1 MIEATPLIQP
11 DDIDE
16 FEKSVNDYLDGNMEE
31 SRFLGERL
39 LRGIYGQRQNG
50 LYMVRTKLP
59 GGWLNVRQI
68 EGYAEVVERF
78 SRGVPSH
85 ISTRQD
91 IQLYA
96 IRMTEVADLL
106 RTLASYGIA
115 TREAGGNT
123 IRNITACGMAGVCP
137 HEHVDV
143 TPFLN
148 GLAEHY
154 IFHPLTRWMPRKFK
168 IAFIGCEADCAY
180 ASVHDI
186 AYIATHKDGKPGF
199 RVLAG
204 GGLGA
209 VPRRAIEIESFVD
222 ESMVLPIGGALL
234 ALHDKYSDRTR
245 RMRSRMKFLIDR
257 FGEEGFI
264 EKYREELART
274 LAAFDEK
281 DAISGDWQQPE
292 QEWERKVGRLRR
304 PEKQSKGDLYAVPVT
319 VPRGN
324 LEPEHYRGLAQVMK
338 SEGLTRARTLQEQNL
353 ILFDVPGDRIDAL
366 QEALQAVGLDLPRV
380 GDDVV
385 SCPGTDSCHLGI
397 TASQRVAVALSGG
410 GADLSVRVNGCQNGC
425 AATTITDIGLMGR
438 GWRCEG
444 RLIPAY
450 TIWLGGEGSLRGEF
464 SFEGPKVPAVRAPS
478 AVRRIQE
485 SYFNDRQDD
494 EEFGPWSRRKG
505 RSYFDELLKELT
517 EVREVELPFLI
528 RDHGDSHVFE
538 VNSSGVGEC
547 AGSKTDPVDKLLLDV
562 AYEKRLRADFVVKYK
577 FADVG
582 ECLNNMLRLSSE
594 ALLKAASIDAEE
606 NQGAEQLASQ
616 IELALPEDAA
626 LGRELVEL
634 EKAVILF
641 RDNNPDEL
649 AFPALGERVDD
660 WAERIRLR
668 CRVIQAVSRATIL
681 AEVSKDGASTPA

>member
-1 MIEATPLIQP
+1 MIETTPLIHP
-11 DDIDE
+11 EDIDL
-16 FEKSVNDYLDGNMEE
+16 FETIVQDYLNGDMEE

-59 GGWLNVRQI
+59 GGWLSPGQLQ
-68 EGYAEVVERF
+68 GFAEVVARF
-78 SRGVPSH
+78 SRGVSAH

-96 IRMTEVADLL
+96 IRLQESPSLL
-106 RTLASYGIA
+106 RTLAKFNIA

-123 IRNITACGMAGVCP
+123 VRNITACGMAGVCP

-143 TPFLN
+143 APFLRMCS
-148 GLAEHY
+148 ERFIY
-154 IFHPLTRWMPRKFK
+154 HPLTQALPRKFK
-168 IAFIGCEADCAY
+168 IAFSGCSADCAY
-180 ASVHDI
+180 GLVHDL
-186 AYIATHKDGKPGF
+186 AFIATHRDGRPGF

-209 VPRRAIEIESFVD
+209 VPREAIEIEPFV
-222 ESMVLPIGGALL
+222 EEHAVLPIAGALL
-234 ALHDKYSDRTR
+234 AMHDKYSDRTR
-245 RMRSRMKFLIDR
+245 KMRSRVKFLIDR
-257 FGEEGFI
+257 FGKEGFL

-274 LAAFDEK
+274 TAAFDESEGAK
-281 DAISGDWQQPE
+281 GGWSEPE
-292 QEWERKVGRLRR
+292 QEWQRKVGRLRK
-304 PEKQSKGDLYAVPVT
+304 PEQQQDGLFAVPIT

-324 LEPEHYRGLAQVMK
+324 LDAEHFRGLAQLMQD
-338 SEGLTRARTLQEQNL
+338 EGLVRARTLQEQNL
-353 ILFDVPGDRIDAL
+353 VLFDVPEDRIAAIR
-366 QEALQAVGLDLPRV
+366 ERLQAFGLDIPRV

-425 AATTITDIGLMGR
+425 AATAIADIGLMGR

-450 TIWLGGEGSLRGEF
+450 TLWLGGSGSIPGRLA
-464 SFEGPKVPAVRAPS
+464 FEGPKVPAVRAPS

-485 SYFNDRQDD
+485 AYFNECRPD
-494 EEFGPWSRRKG
+494 EEFGDWCRRQG
-505 RSYFDELLKELT
+505 RNYFDWLLRELT
-517 EVREVELPFLI
+517 EVREVELPFLV

-562 AYEKRLRADFVVKYK
+562 AYEKRLRGDFVTKYK

-582 ECLNNMLRLSSE
+582 ECLNNMLRLSGE
-594 ALLKAASIDAEE
+594 ALLKTAAIDVAE
-606 NQGAEQLASQ
+606 GTAAEQLLTQ
-616 IELALPEDAA
+616 LREALPEDEA
-626 LGRELVEL
+626 LISEL
-634 EKAVILF
+634 AVLFEEVARF
-641 RDNNPDEL
+641 RDFNPDEL
-649 AFPALGERVDD
+649 AFPVLGEKVDA
-660 WAERIRLR
+660 WAERVRMR
-668 CRVIQAVSRATIL
+668 CRVLQAASRTAAAT
-681 AEVSKDGASTPA
+681 A